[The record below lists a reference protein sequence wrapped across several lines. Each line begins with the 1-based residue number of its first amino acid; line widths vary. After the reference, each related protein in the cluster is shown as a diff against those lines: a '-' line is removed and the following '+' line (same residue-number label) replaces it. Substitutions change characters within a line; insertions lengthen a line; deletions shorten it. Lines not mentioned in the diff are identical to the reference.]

1 MPAEDKPF
9 ITVVSG
15 LPRSGTSMMM
25 RMLERG
31 GIPVMTDGVRTADDD
46 NPRGY
51 YEFEPVKQLEW
62 NTSWLADAY
71 RKAIKIIY
79 VFLYHLPAIHRYKV
93 LFLRRSLN
101 DVVASQKVMLDRRR
115 QAGTLTD
122 EQLMESY
129 NQQLQRLYSWVK
141 RQSNI
146 EILYLDYEEILSEPE
161 TAVFDITNF
170 LGVPLNA
177 QAMMQTIEPS
187 LHRNRSTVI

>member
-1 MPAEDKPF
+1 MPAEERKF

-25 RMLERG
+25 RMLESG
-31 GIPVMTDGVRTADDD
+31 GIPAMTDGVRTADAD

-51 YEFEPVKQLEW
+51 YELEAVKQLDR
-62 NTSWLADAY
+62 NTSWLEDAY
-71 RKAIKIIY
+71 NKAIKIIY
-79 VFLYHLPAIHRYKV
+79 VFLYHLPGNHRYKV

-129 NQQLQRLYSWVK
+129 NKQLQRLYSWVK

-161 TAVFDITNF
+161 TAVFDITKF
-170 LGVPLNA
+170 LGVPLDTH
-177 QAMMQTIEPS
+177 AMMQSIEPS

>member
-1 MPAEDKPF
+1 MPAQDKPF

-25 RMLERG
+25 RMLESG

-62 NTSWLADAY
+62 NTSWLADAFN
-71 RKAIKIIY
+71 KAIKIIY
-79 VFLYHLPAIHRYKV
+79 VFLYHLPANHRYKV

-161 TAVFDITNF
+161 TAVLDITNF
-170 LGVPLNA
+170 LGLPLNTH
-177 QAMMQTIEPS
+177 AMIQTIEPS